1 MSGDGKGPGHYQPE
15 HQDAAQ
21 QNGTLDAVMGATRIN
36 PFGGNRGMH
45 FGKTSF
51 EGHDLNQ
58 MIDIVESASPELIES
73 AGTSLIDARDAIN
86 DAANE
91 LTRSLGDVDW
101 EGEAHGAFY
110 KWGMDL
116 VTTALDLAGYAD
128 TVGTQVMAASS
139 GLASVRKAMPPRDG
153 RSDPKSVA
161 DIPEAKRV
169 DGNAEYSAAVKAE
182 GDRQEAINQMYRLAS
197 FYSVS
202 AGSMQAAEEPV
213 FPPMPDVG
221 VPQPPPEFGDPRTP
235 TPGQESIS
243 SLSNSGSTHK
253 STLDTGVGGAH
264 SGDQSL
270 SHKSAGA
277 SATSPEPHVG
287 TEIDSVGTLPP
298 QETVKPTHVTP
309 PSTAGPNTTPVGSTP
324 PFAPVAG
331 PPAVRGP
338 AGRTSGFGGVP
349 GTRAPA
355 SAQGRAGGA
364 TGRTPAGRT
373 GTSPM
378 GSTGRAVAPG
388 QAGGR
393 TAGPMGR
400 GVVGGVPR
408 TGGPAAKQTG
418 GVPRGPVNGMGSAN
432 PGRTGVGRTTN
443 GVVGGKPVTGATP
456 GANGSRVPRGAVIGG
471 EGVPTSRVTGEKPGQ
486 RGVIGVSNAA
496 AGTGQTSRRPV
507 GSPDGVIGTPKG
519 RNPGPRDGG
528 RTPGAAG
535 VPRGPADNQGSGER
549 RSRRDERRDGPS
561 AND

>member
-36 PFGGNRGMH
+36 PFGSDRGMH

-91 LTRSLGDVDW
+91 LSRNLGHVDW

-169 DGNAEYSAAVKAE
+169 DGNAEYTAAVKAE

-213 FPPMPDVG
+213 FPQMPDVG
-221 VPQPPPEFGDPRTP
+221 VPAPKDRFGVEPPGAGEAG
-235 TPGQESIS
+235 
-243 SLSNSGSTHK
+243 SLSGTSDSGTVRHHSVSVSTERPHQDASLP
-253 STLDTGVGGAH
+253 STKGLDDPIA
-264 SGDQSL
+264 
-270 SHKSAGA
+270 
-277 SATSPEPHVG
+277 SPERHVG
-287 TEIDSVGTLPP
+287 TEIDSVSTLSP
-298 QETVKPTHVTP
+298 QETMKPTPAV
-309 PSTAGPNTTPVGSTP
+309 PSATSGPNVTSVAAAP
-324 PFAPVAG
+324 PFGPGAG
-331 PPAVRGP
+331 TPASRGQT
-338 AGRTSGFGGVP
+338 GRTSGFGGMP
-349 GTRAPA
+349 GTKTPA
-355 SAQGRAGGA
+355 SAQGRTGGT
-364 TGRTPAGRT
+364 TGRTPGGRT
-373 GTSPM
+373 GTSPTGPM
-378 GSTGRAVAPG
+378 GRAAAAG

-393 TAGPMGR
+393 AAGPVGR
-400 GVVGGVPR
+400 GVVGGVPKP
-408 TGGPAAKQTG
+408 GGPAARPAS
-418 GVPRGPVNGMGSAN
+418 GVPRGPVSGMGTTN
-432 PGRTGVGRTTN
+432 PGRTGAARTTN
-443 GVVGGKPVTGATP
+443 GVVGGKPVTGTAP
-456 GANGSRVPRGAVIGG
+456 GANGSRVPRGTVIGAEGAPVSRAAG
-471 EGVPTSRVTGEKPGQ
+471 ERPGQ
-486 RGVIGVSNAA
+486 RGVIEAPGSTTG
-496 AGTGQTSRRPV
+496 AGQASRRPV
-507 GSPDGVIGTPKG
+507 GSPDGVVGTPKG
-519 RNPGPRDGG
+519 R
-528 RTPGAAG
+528 TPGSRYGGHTPGG
-535 VPRGPADNQGSGER
+535 VTRGPVGNQGSGET
-549 RSRRDERRDGPS
+549 RSRRDERRDGAS
-561 AND
+561 STD